1 MDDGRNRRESVCVH
15 CAALC
20 VCVCVSGW
28 SRIDMRL
35 QYGKGSYPFPPS
47 PHHSSGSSQVE
58 LAAVPAPRDL
68 GTNRPNLSFY
78 HPGKHHSSLFQAC
91 FLRLSHSTVPHVERH
106 AVWSCR
112 PGPCLACPSPA
123 IRRVPSRHTMA
134 RASSLGRGEGGFVV
148 ADVCC
153 TRAVCIQGAH
163 STEPPPSPLAD
174 L

>member
-1 MDDGRNRRESVCVH
+1 MDGQGLTCDYSTAK
-15 CAALC
+15 AAIRSL
-20 VCVCVSGW
+20 
-28 SRIDMRL
+28 
-35 QYGKGSYPFPPS
+35 PH
-47 PHHSSGSSQVE
+47 HHSSGSSQDW

-78 HPGKHHSSLFQAC
+78 NPGKHHSSLFQAC

-134 RASSLGRGEGGFVV
+134 RASSLGRAALSSPTSAAPVLCVYKVHTPRNRPPLPLQTFEG
-148 ADVCC
+148 
-153 TRAVCIQGAH
+153 
-163 STEPPPSPLAD
+163 
-174 L
+174 